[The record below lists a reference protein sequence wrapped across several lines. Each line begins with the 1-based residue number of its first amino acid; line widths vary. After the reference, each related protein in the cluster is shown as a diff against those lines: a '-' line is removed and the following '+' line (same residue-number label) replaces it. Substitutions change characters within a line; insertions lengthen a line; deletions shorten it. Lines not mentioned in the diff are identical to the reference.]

1 MTHKQERFV
10 DEYLLDFNATQAA
23 IRAGYNPH
31 SAASIGEENLKKPDI
46 QIAIHDR
53 QATIKQQLDV
63 EQEDVLGELIRIGFA
78 NIDDFLS
85 WDSHGQVSFLN
96 FDDIPYDTKA
106 AVKSYKN
113 RVRYDKNGNR
123 VETIELVL
131 HDKLLALDKLFRY
144 LIPFTKYAA
153 ESRRPFSR
161 SAEKEDTEVDSP
173 ISEAVLEEVNEAIR
187 QALVKVDNA
196 KKTPA

>member
-10 DEYLLDFNATQAA
+10 EEYLLDFNATQAA

-31 SAASIGEENLKKPDI
+31 SAYSIGEENLRKPDI

-85 WDSHGQVSFLN
+85 WDSHGKVSFLN
-96 FDDIPYDTKA
+96 FDDIPHDSMA

-113 RVRYDKNGNR
+113 HVRYDKKGNR
-123 VETIELVL
+123 IETIELVL
-131 HDKLLALDKLFRY
+131 YDKLLALDKLSRY
-144 LIPFTKYAA
+144 LIPFTK
-153 ESRRPFSR
+153 
-161 SAEKEDTEVDSP
+161 
-173 ISEAVLEEVNEAIR
+173 
-187 QALVKVDNA
+187 
-196 KKTPA
+196 